1 MEFMLRW
8 MTDGAVGFESDTLA
22 DTGDYPYYVI
32 TTGRVFAEW
41 RPKHSLF
48 HLSHIPA
55 YPGGPMA

>member
-32 TTGRVFAEW
+32 TTGGYCKW
-41 RPKHSLF
+41 
-48 HLSHIPA
+48 
-55 YPGGPMA
+55 